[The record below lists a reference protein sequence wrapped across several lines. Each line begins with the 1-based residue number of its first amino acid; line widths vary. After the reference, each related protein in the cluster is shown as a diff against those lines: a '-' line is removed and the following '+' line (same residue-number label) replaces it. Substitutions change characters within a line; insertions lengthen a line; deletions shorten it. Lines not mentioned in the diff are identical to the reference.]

1 MKRIFLLFSVV
12 CMAQLHAQKSLVKL
26 WSSDT
31 LLPVPESV
39 LYDAGDKLL
48 YVSLIDGDYNTKDGK
63 GEIAKV
69 GLDGKI
75 INAAWVKGLN
85 APKGLGRYK
94 NYLYAADLTEVA
106 VIDIQ
111 KAQVIKRIPV
121 EGAKFLN
128 DITVDANGVVYVSD
142 TETGKVHAIKDG
154 VVTTFLTGIKG
165 ANGLLALKDKLFVLA
180 NGVVLEAGKDA
191 RTTVFAKGLDAS
203 TDGIE
208 QVSPGTFIVSAWS
221 GIIYLV
227 TKDAE
232 PQVLLNTTAA
242 KVNSADISFDAVH
255 KIVYVPTFFKN
266 NVVAYQLK

>member
-1 MKRIFLLFSVV
+1 MKRIIVLFVVLCSVQLQ
-12 CMAQLHAQKSLVKL
+12 AQQSLVKL
-26 WSSDT
+26 WRTDT
-31 LLPVPESV
+31 ILPVPESV

-111 KAQVIKRIPV
+111 KAQIIQRIPV
-121 EGAKFLN
+121 EGSKFLN
-128 DITVDANGVVYVSD
+128 DITVDANGIVYVSD
-142 TETGKVHAIKDG
+142 SETGKVHAIKNG
-154 VVTTFLTGIKG
+154 LVTTFLSGLKG
-165 ANGLLALKDKLFVLA
+165 PNGLLALKDKLFVLA
-180 NGVVLEAGKDA
+180 SGVVLEADKNGKTA
-191 RTTVFAKGLDAS
+191 VFANGLDAS

-208 QVSPGTFIVSAWS
+208 EVSPGIFIVSAWS
-221 GIIYLV
+221 GIVYTV
-227 TKDAE
+227 SKGVK
-232 PQVLLNTTAA
+232 PHVLLNTSAA
-242 KVNSADISFDAVH
+242 KINSADIGYDAVH

-266 NVVAYQLK
+266 SVVAYQLK